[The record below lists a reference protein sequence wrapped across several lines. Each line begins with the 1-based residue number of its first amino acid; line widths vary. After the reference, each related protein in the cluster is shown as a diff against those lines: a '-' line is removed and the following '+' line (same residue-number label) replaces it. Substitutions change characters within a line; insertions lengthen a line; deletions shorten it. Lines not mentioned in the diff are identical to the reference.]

1 MATANE
7 IHPLAWL
14 ARYTR
19 SPRHSNALR
28 HTVLFVLLLLC
39 SIPVCAQYQQPF
51 VFSTAGA
58 VMTRNDQTG
67 VLTPVAG
74 SPFAPALLQT
84 LDVTRAVFVRTGIK
98 QHSHVS
104 GECDDGSFCGS
115 SQFPVC
121 IGGHE

>member
-39 SIPVCAQYQQPF
+39 SIPVRAQYQL
-51 VFSTAGA
+51 AA
-58 VMTRNDQTG
+58 RM
-67 VLTPVAG
+67 
-74 SPFAPALLQT
+74 
-84 LDVTRAVFVRTGIK
+84 
-98 QHSHVS
+98 
-104 GECDDGSFCGS
+104 
-115 SQFPVC
+115 VC
-121 IGGHE
+121 WS

>member
-39 SIPVCAQYQQPF
+39 SIPACAQYQQPF
-51 VFSTAGA
+51 VLSTAGA

-74 SPFAPALLQT
+74 SPLAPACCKRLT
-84 LDVTRAVFVRTGIK
+84 STG
-98 QHSHVS
+98 
-104 GECDDGSFCGS
+104 GFCS
-115 SQFPVC
+115 DWD
-121 IGGHE
+121 